1 MKDVQPHQMTLGVH
15 LRDDATFANYLG
27 DHNRAVAGR
36 LRQAITQPQ
45 LNLLYLC
52 GDAGTGKSHL
62 LQAAC
67 LEQEQ
72 RGGGSLCLSLEEL
85 VVHTPDALQGLDIDA
100 LICLDGLE
108 HLRGC
113 MAWQEAVFHLFN
125 RVQDAGS
132 QLFVCSR
139 LPPAE
144 LALELADLQSR
155 LASGVVLQLARPRDE
170 DLLEILGARAAR
182 RGLSMPEEVAQYILR
197 RAPRDTG
204 ALLTLLDRLDSL
216 SLQHQRRLTV
226 PFVKQALNW

>member
-1 MKDVQPHQMTLGVH
+1 MKDVQPHQMTLGVN

-27 DHNRAVAGR
+27 EHNRSVAGR
-36 LRQAITQPQ
+36 LRQAMAQPP
-45 LNLLYLC
+45 LGLIYLC

-72 RGGGSLCLSLEEL
+72 LGRASLCLSLEEL
-85 VVHTPDALQGLDIDA
+85 VVHTPAALQGLDIDA
-100 LICLDGLE
+100 LICLDGVE
-108 HLRGC
+108 HLRGRQT
-113 MAWQEAVFHLFN
+113 WQEAVFHLFN
-125 RVQDAGS
+125 RIQDAGK
-132 QLFVCSR
+132 QLFIGSR

-155 LASGVVLQLARPRDE
+155 LASGLVLQLARPRDE

-226 PFVKQALNW
+226 PFVKQAFNW